1 MFDRER
7 AFLEEK
13 VYNKEKEINDLIIK
27 QRHEIVDLEN
37 KYQEI

>member
-13 VYNKEKEINDLIIK
+13 VYSKEKEINDLIIK

-37 KYQEI
+37 KY